1 MQLQTVES
9 ILSDAEALD
18 ISGSVHPDFLAVAR
32 AFSAN
37 FAKRGELGASLCVFL
52 NGTRVIDLF
61 GGRMAVGGP
70 RWKRDTVSVV
80 FSCTKV
86 ATALCLHLLAARGAV
101 DLADPVSRHWPE
113 FARNEKHDITLRMLL
128 DHSAGMPAVRARLK
142 DDCLQDWDYMVQA
155 LEAETPFWTPGT
167 QVGYH
172 AVTFGFLVGEV
183 VRRVSGKSL
192 GCFFREEI
200 AQPLGLDFNIGL
212 PEEEEPRVSP
222 VYPYRPTKAEKDTPF
237 LKAAMQKG
245 TATNLFVFNS
255 GDWALKGVN
264 TRAGRAAEIGAA
276 NGVTNARGL
285 AVLFQ
290 ALVEGGGRLGLDP
303 GAIKSFAQASSAT
316 HLDQTLR
323 APTRFGPGFM
333 LSMGRRNTPTGEEGL
348 VIGAQA
354 FGHVGMGGSVGF
366 ADPERGLAFGY
377 TMNRLGGGLLLN
389 ERGQSLID
397 ATYRSIGATEDRHG
411 FWT

>member
-1 MQLQTVES
+1 MSLSKVEAM
-9 ILSDAEALD
+9 LSGAKDVGVTGNL
-18 ISGSVHPDFLAVAR
+18 HPDFLPVAR
-32 AFSAN
+32 AFATN
-37 FAKRGELGASLCVFL
+37 FTDRAELGASLCIFV
-52 NGTRVIDLF
+52 NGAPMVDLY
-61 GGRMAVGGP
+61 GGRTAQDGP
-70 RWKRDTVSVV
+70 PWKKNTVSVV

-86 ATALCLHLLAARGAV
+86 ATAMCLHLLAARGAV
-101 DLADPVSRHWPE
+101 DLDDPVARHWPE
-113 FARNEKHDITLRMLL
+113 FAAKDKQDITLRMLL
-128 DHSAGMPAVRARLK
+128 DHSAGLPALRGPLK
-142 DDCLQDWDYMVQA
+142 SDCLLDWDYMVRA
-155 LEAETPFWTPGT
+155 LEEEAPFWTPGT

-183 VRRVSGKSL
+183 VRRVSGRSL
-192 GCFFREEI
+192 GQFFRDEI
-200 AQPLGLDFNIGL
+200 AGPLELDFSIGL
-212 PEEEEPRVSP
+212 PEEDEARVSP
-222 VYPYRPTKAEKDTPF
+222 VYPFRPTKAEQDTPF

-255 GDWALKGVN
+255 GDWSVKGVN

-285 AVLFQ
+285 AGLFK
-290 ALVEGGGRLGLDP
+290 ALVDGGARLGLD
-303 GAIKSFAQASSAT
+303 ASTISSFAQASSAT

-333 LSMGRRNTPTGEEGL
+333 LSMGQRKTPTGKEGL
-348 VIGAQA
+348 VIGPRA
-354 FGHVGMGGSVGF
+354 FGHVGMGGSVAF

-377 TMNRLGGGLLLN
+377 TMSRLGGGLLLN

-397 ATYRSIGATEDRHG
+397 ATYQSLGATEDRHG

>member
-1 MQLQTVES
+1 MQLSKVES
-9 ILSDAEALD
+9 ILPDSKDAG
-18 ISGSVHPDFLAVAR
+18 ISGGVHPDFIAVAR
-32 AFSAN
+32 TFAAN
-37 FAKRGELGASLCVFL
+37 FTDREELGASLCVSV

-61 GGRMAVGGP
+61 GGKTAPAGP
-70 RWKRDTVSVV
+70 RWKEDTISVV

-86 ATALCLHLLAARGAV
+86 ATALCLHLLAARDTV
-101 DLADPVSRHWPE
+101 DLDDPVTRYWPE
-113 FARNEKHDITLRMLL
+113 FAVHGKQDITLRMLL
-128 DHSAGMPAVRARLK
+128 DHSAGLPAVRAPLK
-142 DDCLQDWDYMVQA
+142 ADCLQDWDYMVQA
-155 LEAETPFWTPGT
+155 LEAETPFWEPGT

-183 VRRVSGKSL
+183 VRRVSARSL
-192 GCFFREEI
+192 GNFFREEI
-200 AQPLGLDFNIGL
+200 GQPLGLDFSIGL
-212 PEEEEPRVSP
+212 LEEDEARVSP
-222 VYPYRPTKAEKDTPF
+222 VYPYRPAKAEQDTPF

-255 GDWALKGVN
+255 GDWAVKGVN

-276 NGVTNARGL
+276 NGVTNARGI
-285 AVLFQ
+285 AGLFE
-290 ALVEGGGRLGLDP
+290 ALVDGGARLGLD
-303 GAIKSFAQASSAT
+303 ASTVRSFAQASSAT

-333 LSMGRRNTPTGEEGL
+333 LSMGRRKTRTGNEGL
-348 VIGAQA
+348 VIGQNA

-397 ATYRSIGATEDRHG
+397 ATYQSLGATEGRHG